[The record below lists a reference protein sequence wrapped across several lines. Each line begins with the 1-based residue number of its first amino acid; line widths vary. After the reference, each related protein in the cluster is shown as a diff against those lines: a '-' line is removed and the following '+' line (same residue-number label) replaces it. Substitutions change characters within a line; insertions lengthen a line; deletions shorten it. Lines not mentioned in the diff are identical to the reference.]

1 MTSLPNIEFQWR
13 RENAVFLLHLS
24 PNCFYLLQ
32 RFCFVQ
38 VVVLKHIVLSESLEI
53 FTDDESAAKTLSKR
67 HLQNLDVVG
76 IWKSELGTSGLGRSR
91 EHDFWKRISEVW
103 HESLSHIY
111 NLTARCLFISHIL
124 SFYYTSNC
132 FFTFNMPGYHSFW

>member
-1 MTSLPNIEFQWR
+1 M
-13 RENAVFLLHLS
+13 FLLHLS

-91 EHDFWKRISEVW
+91 EHDFWKRISEV
-103 HESLSHIY
+103 
-111 NLTARCLFISHIL
+111 
-124 SFYYTSNC
+124 
-132 FFTFNMPGYHSFW
+132 